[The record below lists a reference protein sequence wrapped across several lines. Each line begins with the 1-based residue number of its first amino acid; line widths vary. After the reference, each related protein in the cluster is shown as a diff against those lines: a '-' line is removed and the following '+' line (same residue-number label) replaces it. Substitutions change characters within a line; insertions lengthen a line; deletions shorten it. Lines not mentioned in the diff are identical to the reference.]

1 MPGFRYPLA
10 QMAEQIETIHYITH
24 NDLRSGGHDYYIIGT
39 TTTTFRD
46 DVNEGARE
54 RERERRG
61 DSSCS
66 VHLPSDFHR
75 IANLTDVGG

>member
-24 NDLRSGGHDYYIIGT
+24 NDLRAGGHDYYIIGT

-54 RERERRG
+54 RETERDEETAAAAFTCRRTFTA
-61 DSSCS
+61 
-66 VHLPSDFHR
+66 LR
-75 IANLTDVGG
+75 I